1 VAEGPGLGPADA
13 EAFERTIRDG
23 GVVLFPADTV
33 YGLACDPENADA
45 IADLYALK
53 GRPARQPAAVMW
65 FDREAALAA
74 LPELG
79 ERTRAAAEAL
89 LPGGVTLLLPNPGCR
104 YRLACAGEGTTI
116 GIRVP
121 ELAPA
126 TAALNSVGVPVLQTS
141 ANPAGGSEALR
152 FDEVETAIADG
163 VDLALDGGELPGVAS
178 TVIDLCGY
186 EAGDGWSIVRE
197 GAVPR
202 ADLVATL
209 GPDDGSAA

>member
-1 VAEGPGLGPADA
+1 MPDGPRLGPADA

-33 YGLACDPENADA
+33 YGLACDPENAEA

-65 FDREAALAA
+65 FNREAALAA

-79 ERTRAAAEAL
+79 ERTRSAAESL
-89 LPGGVTLLLPNPGCR
+89 LPGGVTLLLPNTECR

-116 GIRVP
+116 GVRVP
-121 ELAPA
+121 ALPAAIEALAA
-126 TAALNSVGVPVLQTS
+126 ITIPVLQTS
-141 ANPAGGSEALR
+141 ANPAGGKDALR
-152 FDEVETAIADG
+152 FEDVDSTIADG
-163 VDLALDGGELPGVAS
+163 TDLALDGGELPGVSS
-178 TVIDLCGY
+178 TVVDLVLY
-186 EAGDGWSIVRE
+186 EGNGSWEIVRE
-197 GAVPR
+197 GAVSR
-202 ADLVATL
+202 AELVATL